1 MREEYLSDGAAHDR
15 LQQGRLQCGA
25 FELSQDAKTLTD
37 ADIEQFAIVDPP
49 LAECARA
56 RRQGFVPAETE
67 LERKHNA
74 LPVTRRDVTEAIQDV
89 LLPGLATHRYKFE
102 QLEAQITTMSKQL
115 EEARSE
121 INYLRWAR
129 EQDTAKI

>member
-1 MREEYLSDGAAHDR
+1 MP
-15 LQQGRLQCGA
+15 
-25 FELSQDAKTLTD
+25 T
-37 ADIEQFAIVDPP
+37 IEQFAIVDPA
-49 LAECARA
+49 LAERARA

-74 LPVTRRDVTEAIQDV
+74 LPVTRRDVMEAIQDV
-89 LLPGLATHRYKFE
+89 LLPRLATQRYKCE
-102 QLEAQITTMSKQL
+102 QLEAQITTMGKQL

-129 EQDTAKI
+129 EQETAKV